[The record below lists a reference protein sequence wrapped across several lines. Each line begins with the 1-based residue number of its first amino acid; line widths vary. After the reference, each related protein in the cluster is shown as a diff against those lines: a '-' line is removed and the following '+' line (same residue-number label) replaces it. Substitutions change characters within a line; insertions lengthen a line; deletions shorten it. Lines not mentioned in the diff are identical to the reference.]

1 MTMSLPVFEL
11 GRPELDPGRV
21 AALAADLFELEGE
34 VTEDGERLSVSDENL
49 LLEVFVAS
57 GDLFAADRAQLWN
70 PSLRP
75 SLPKPEEAYD
85 RARELIRRHDLWQT
99 QGDLVELVELGAGA
113 THVAARGR
121 RRARADRR
129 SRQLDVQARFVLG
142 IRNPGV
148 DSESKVLPVIGGGG
162 KLTLTF
168 GDGGRLIGA
177 NGGFRP
183 IGEPHV
189 VDALDVD
196 EAFARLGADGDLGE
210 VDRRGAY
217 LAYYMAPGDVVQE
230 LLTPVW
236 VFTSDFEVEHAG
248 GKGSSTV
255 HARHT
260 FVAATD
266 HGPVF
271 PEAEV
276 QPERSDRAPAGRAPR
291 SERAARALNPSE
303 AGTSWVKQIDQSQPL
318 NGSPANAQGFVDG
331 LSADGWQTNFNWGD
345 LNAWESDWHSDDD
358 TWVDAADFVFYT
370 GHANQ
375 NGWVLCV
382 PGKKQSVLLTPSA
395 VGAAPASPGD
405 LYGQNDL
412 EWFAVAACG
421 PLQDD
426 VISPGGGD
434 VLSRW
439 DGAFDGLHTMLGYG
453 AITFDN
459 TDEGRKLARYT
470 RDGMSVIDAWFRT
483 AREVQPATNNRGA
496 PDGPDIWVGAMW
508 VTKAGVDP
516 SSDHIWGH
524 GSVSADPAA
533 PSQLVCM
540 WTTC

>member
-1 MTMSLPVFEL
+1 MTTSLPVFEL
-11 GRPELDPGRV
+11 GRPRLDLERV
-21 AALAADLFELEGE
+21 AALAADLLQLRGE
-34 VTEDGERLSVSDENL
+34 VTEDGDRLSVSDENL
-49 LLEVFVAS
+49 VLEVFTAS
-57 GDLFAADRAQLWN
+57 GELFAADRSQLHN

-75 SLPKPEEAYD
+75 VLPTPDEAYAL
-85 RARELIRRHDLWQT
+85 ARGLMERHDLAPRT
-99 QGDLVELVELGAGA
+99 GDLVELVELGPGG
-113 THVAARGR
+113 THVAARAR

-129 SRQLDVQARFVLG
+129 TRQLDVQARFTLG

-148 DSESKVLPVIGGGG
+148 DSEPKVLPVIGGGG
-162 KLTLTF
+162 KLSFTF

-183 IGEPHV
+183 VGDPTF

-196 EAFARLGADGDLGE
+196 EAFERLGSGDTL
-210 VDRRGAY
+210 DREGAY
-217 LAYYMAPGDVVQE
+217 LAYYLAPGDVGQTV
-230 LLTPVW
+230 LTPVW
-236 VFTSDFEVEHAG
+236 VFTSAFDVDHAG
-248 GKGSSTV
+248 GRGRSTV
-255 HARHT
+255 HGRHT

-266 HGPVF
+266 RGPVF
-271 PEAEV
+271 AQVEE
-276 QPERSDRAPAGRAPR
+276 QSERRDRPPAARRPFDRKGARADRAV
-291 SERAARALNPSE
+291 NPSE
-303 AGTSWVKQIDQSQPL
+303 AGTSWVRQIDQSTPL
-318 NGSPANAQGFVDG
+318 GGSPANAQGFVDG
-331 LSADGWQTNFNWGD
+331 LSADGWQMNFNWGD

-382 PGKKQSVLLTPSA
+382 PGKKQSVLLTPSS

-426 VISPGGGD
+426 VISAGGGD

-459 TDEGRKLARYT
+459 ADEGRKLARYT

-483 AREVQPATNNRGA
+483 AKEVQPATNGEAA
-496 PDGPDIWVGAMW
+496 PDGPDVWVGAMW

-516 SSDHIWGH
+516 SGDHIWGH
-524 GSVSADPAA
+524 GSVAADPTA
-533 PSQLVCM
+533 PTQLVCM